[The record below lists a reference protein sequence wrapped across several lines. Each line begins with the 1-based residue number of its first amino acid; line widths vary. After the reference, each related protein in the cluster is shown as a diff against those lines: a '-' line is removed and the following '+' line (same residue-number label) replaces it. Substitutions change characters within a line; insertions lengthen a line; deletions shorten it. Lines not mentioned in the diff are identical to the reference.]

1 MSTRTSTA
9 YAALGTALLYLISVP
24 IGSFNDAPDAGA
36 SGAAVLHYLDA
47 HRSGVLAA
55 CVLNGIAWCALMPVA
70 FAGLR
75 QLLRGGSADA
85 AATVA
90 LICAAVESALIGLGL
105 VFGLVAAFEAPQLA
119 PEDAR
124 LLGDAFSLATG
135 ASAWPT
141 VPCVVALAL
150 AWRGAAGRLPRTVS
164 ALAALAVALHAIAS
178 FGFARSGA
186 LAPDHIPGLA
196 PISFALLMAAVGVAL
211 LRRPE
216 LAPGR
221 ATATA
226 LAPAGATR
234 S

>member
-1 MSTRTSTA
+1 LTA
-9 YAALGTALLYLISVP
+9 YAALGTAVLYVISVP
-24 IGSFNDAPDAGA
+24 IGSFNEAPDAGA
-36 SGAAVLHYLDA
+36 SGAAVIHYLDM

-55 CVLNGIAWCALMPVA
+55 CVLNGIAWCALMPVT

-75 QLLRGGSADA
+75 QLLRGDGAST

-90 LICAAVESALIGLGL
+90 LICAAVESALIGMGL
-105 VFGLVAAFEAPQLA
+105 IFGLVVAYEAPQLA
-119 PEDAR
+119 PGNAR
-124 LLGDAFSLATG
+124 LLGDAFSLAAS

-141 VPCVVALAL
+141 VPCVIALAL
-150 AWRGAAGRLPRTVS
+150 AWRAGAGRLPRSIAV
-164 ALAALAVALHAIAS
+164 LAALTVALHAIAS

-186 LAPDHIPGLA
+186 LSPDHIPGLA
-196 PISFALLMAAVGVAL
+196 PIAFALLMAAVGVAL

-216 LAPGR
+216 FASSR

-226 LAPAGATR
+226 LAAAGAAR